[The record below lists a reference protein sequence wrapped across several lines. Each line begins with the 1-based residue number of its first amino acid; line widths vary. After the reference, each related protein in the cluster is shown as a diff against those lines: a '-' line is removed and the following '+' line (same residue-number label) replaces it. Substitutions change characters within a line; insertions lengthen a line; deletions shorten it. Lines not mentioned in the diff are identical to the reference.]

1 MNGYRPAN
9 KTEFKA
15 LYSSLAAWYGQ
26 KKAQEEIAAYC
37 PQPVSAA
44 ETAEKI
50 LKKVAP
56 PTLIQME
63 KIKQH
68 WEEIA
73 GIQIAKVATPFN
85 LKEQIIYAVV
95 SHPAWLREFNKGPVK
110 KILVE
115 KINKLCGKRVCKDI
129 KFIPQGR

>member
-1 MNGYRPAN
+1 MNGYKPAN
-9 KTEFKA
+9 KAEFKA

-26 KKAQEEIAAYC
+26 ARAQAEIAAYC
-37 PQPVSAA
+37 PQPVSAS

-56 PTLIQME
+56 ATLIQME

-68 WEEIA
+68 WDEIA
-73 GIQIAKVATPFN
+73 GLQIAKVATPFTI
-85 LKEQIIYAVV
+85 KERILYATV

-115 KINKLCGKRVCKDI
+115 KINKLCVKRVCNDI